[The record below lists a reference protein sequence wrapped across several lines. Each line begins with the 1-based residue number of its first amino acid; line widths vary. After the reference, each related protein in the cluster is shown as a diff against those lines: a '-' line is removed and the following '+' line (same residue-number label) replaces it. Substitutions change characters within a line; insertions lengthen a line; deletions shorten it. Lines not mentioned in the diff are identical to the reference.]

1 MHGSESALRGA
12 PALEGQHWGA
22 TLLSLSGELSIF
34 KRKYSLLPVLVVLF
48 CVSYGI
54 LTMLVV
60 EQGRTIDNQKS
71 LIRQLFNDTAQLN
84 AMRMQQGVQAGKV
97 QHPAPKVASPARP
110 QPKGDIV
117 VSPRDMQ
124 TQAPLNGEKNPAKP
138 NQGAGKLR
146 RRAPL
151 HPPRGMAE
159 TGDERRAVLSI

>member
-1 MHGSESALRGA
+1 MVPNLHSEERLLLRGNT
-12 PALEGQHWGA
+12 GGA

-110 QPKGDIV
+110 QPKGEIV

>member
-1 MHGSESALRGA
+1 MVPNLHSEERLSLR
-12 PALEGQHWGA
+12 GQHWGA

-97 QHPAPKVASPARP
+97 QRPAPKVARPARP
-110 QPKGDIV
+110 QPKGEIM
-117 VSPRDMQ
+117 VSPRDLQ

-151 HPPRGMAE
+151 HPPKGMAE